1 MLLGPI
7 FINANE
13 VTVYI
18 SISENTEYSSDAYEG
33 YICFSWPYVGHI
45 YENKTCKQV
54 ATRIQL
60 ADATAWRPPGSNAP
74 SHVDNTLPRKRC
86 DHPKKRCGPPEKRCG
101 SRQL

>member
-45 YENKTCKQV
+45 YENKTCKQE
-54 ATRIQL
+54 
-60 ADATAWRPPGSNAP
+60 S
-74 SHVDNTLPRKRC
+74 
-86 DHPKKRCGPPEKRCG
+86 KKIY
-101 SRQL
+101 